1 MIRKHAKEFLTSC
14 NIFTSKEIVV
24 KNIRD
29 ADELSNRRLVQD
41 FTYLIEE
48 IDSYMLLPV
57 ELMGSLELPL
67 TDCEKFFLKLASSTS
82 EDETKKIIFEASQEE
97 RVEAW
102 KFLRFC
108 LKTIAQNVLRLVGE
122 IHAEADKIKSAH

>member
-1 MIRKHAKEFLTSC
+1 MIRKHAKDFLKTS
-14 NIFTSKEIVV
+14 NNFTSKEDVV
-24 KNIRD
+24 RAIRD
-29 ADELSNRRLVQD
+29 ADEISNRRLVQD

-48 IDSYMLLPV
+48 MNNYMLLPI
-57 ELMGSLELPL
+57 EMMGSLEFPI
-67 TDCEKFFLKLASSTS
+67 TDNEKFFLKLVQSVS

-102 KFLRFC
+102 KFLRFS

-122 IHAEADKIKSAH
+122 IHSEAGKIKSAH

>member
-14 NIFTSKEIVV
+14 NLFTSKEIVV
-24 KNIRD
+24 KTIRD
-29 ADELSNRRLVQD
+29 ADELANRRLVQD

-57 ELMGSLELPL
+57 ELMGSLELPPA
-67 TDCEKFFLKLASSTS
+67 DCESFFLKLSSSAS
-82 EDETKKIIFEASQEE
+82 EDETKKIIFDASQEE

-102 KFLRFC
+102 KFLRFS

-122 IHAEADKIKSAH
+122 IHSEADKIKSAH

>member
-1 MIRKHAKEFLTSC
+1 VIRKHAKDFLQGGK
-14 NIFTSKEIVV
+14 NFTSKDEVV
-24 KNIRD
+24 KAIRD

-48 IDSYMLLPV
+48 MDSYMLLPI
-57 ELMGSLELPL
+57 EMMGSLEFPP
-67 TDCEKFFLKLASSTS
+67 TDSESFFLKLANSAS
-82 EDETKKIIFEASQEE
+82 EDETKKIIFDASQED

-102 KFLRFC
+102 KFLRFS

-122 IHAEADKIKSAH
+122 IHSETDKIKSAH

>member
-1 MIRKHAKEFLTSC
+1 MIRKHAKDFLQGSK
-14 NIFTSKEIVV
+14 NFTSKDEVV
-24 KNIRD
+24 KAIRD

-48 IDSYMLLPV
+48 MESYMPLPI
-57 ELMGSLELPL
+57 ELMGSLEFPP
-67 TDCEKFFLKLASSTS
+67 TDSESFFLKLANSAS

-108 LKTIAQNVLRLVGE
+108 LKKIAQNVLRLVGE
-122 IHAEADKIKSAH
+122 IHAEAGKVKSAH

>member
-1 MIRKHAKEFLTSC
+1 MIRKHAKDFLQGSK
-14 NIFTSKEIVV
+14 NFTSKDEVV
-24 KNIRD
+24 KAIRD

-48 IDSYMLLPV
+48 MDSYMLLPI
-57 ELMGSLELPL
+57 EMMGPLEIPP
-67 TDCEKFFLKLASSTS
+67 TDSESFFMKLANSAS
-82 EDETKKIIFEASQEE
+82 EDGTKKIICDASQEE

-102 KFLRFC
+102 KFLRFS

-122 IHAEADKIKSAH
+122 IHSEAGKIKSAH

>member
-1 MIRKHAKEFLTSC
+1 MIRKHAKDFLKTS
-14 NIFTSKEIVV
+14 NNFTSKEDVV
-24 KNIRD
+24 RAIRD
-29 ADELSNRRLVQD
+29 ADEISNRRLVQD

-48 IDSYMLLPV
+48 MNNYMLLPI
-57 ELMGSLELPL
+57 EMMGSLEFPI
-67 TDCEKFFLKLASSTS
+67 TDNEKFFLKLVQSVS

-102 KFLRFC
+102 KFLRFS

-122 IHAEADKIKSAH
+122 IHSEADKIKSAH